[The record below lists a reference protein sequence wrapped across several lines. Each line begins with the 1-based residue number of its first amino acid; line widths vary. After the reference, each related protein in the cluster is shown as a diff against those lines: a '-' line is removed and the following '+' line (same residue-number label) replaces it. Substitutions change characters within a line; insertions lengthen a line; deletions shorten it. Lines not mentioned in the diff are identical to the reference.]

1 MREGETGVGRLAKR
15 VGRVL
20 RCVRGGARAPSTA
33 RRAHTGALVD
43 LTGRRDWDGWGAGT
57 GGERGRVA
65 HIAEAERD
73 SAVDSL
79 KRITQKYNDL
89 KRMRN
94 IKRVTF
100 VGSA

>member
-1 MREGETGVGRLAKR
+1 M
-15 VGRVL
+15 
-20 RCVRGGARAPSTA
+20 
-33 RRAHTGALVD
+33 GALVD
-43 LTGRRDWDGWGAGT
+43 LTGLEGLGRVGSWGS

-73 SAVDSL
+73 SAVESL
-79 KRITQKYNDL
+79 EHITQKYYDL

-100 VGSA
+100 VGEA